1 MSRIDNEIRVSQ
13 SVLDR
18 LIDLDPRVST
28 EPPKS
33 RSTSLAEL
41 KQSVRRDLEWLL
53 NTRYFYDAG
62 DGIGLEETIKSVAFY
77 GLPDFTGV
85 SAKSHIEQSRMNQA
99 IESAIKS
106 FEPRFINV
114 KISMEPLSNLD
125 RMLRYRIEASLDIEP
140 APEPVVFDT
149 VLQMGSGNFAVREV
163 S

>member
-18 LIDLDPRVST
+18 LIDYEPKQSQ

-53 NTRYFYDAG
+53 NTRCFAENL
-62 DGIGLEETIKSVAFY
+62 DGGLEEAPKSVAFY

-85 SAKSHIEQSRMNQA
+85 SAKSGIEQKRMTSA
-99 IESAIKS
+99 LESAIKN
-106 FEPRFINV
+106 FEPRFTEL
-114 KISMEPLSNLD
+114 KISLEPINNVD
-125 RMLRYRIEASLDIEP
+125 RMLKFRIEATLDIEP
-140 APEPVVFDT
+140 TPEPVVFDT
-149 VLQMGSGNFAVREV
+149 VLQLGSGNFAVLNG
-163 S
+163 